1 MSVNMAAYVYALTIA
16 GHSMN
21 FQPEQKYSKRTNLP
35 AGRQIV
41 EILIHSPID
50 NFLPGTKAQ

>member
-1 MSVNMAAYVYALTIA
+1 MAAYVYALTIA

-41 EILIHSPID
+41 EILIHSSIE
-50 NFLPGTKAQ
+50 NFQPTTTAQ